1 MYLPKQPPSRI
12 GAHYQGG
19 WSVTKTKHWFPFPF
33 LLFRESLKRSA
44 KRPGVVVVGGTGG
57 RRVEVPRKDIIDA
70 YRGVTKTPYQVIHYT
85 SISTNEMTF
94 FTISLVHIVAARDAV
109 FTKEDRPTR
118 LKSA

>member
-44 KRPGVVVVGGTGG
+44 KRPGVVVVGGTG
-57 RRVEVPRKDIIDA
+57 RRVEVPRKDIIGN
-70 YRGVTKTPYQVIHYT
+70 YRITKTPYQLIHYRI
-85 SISTNEMTF
+85 ISTNEMTF
-94 FTISLVHIVAARDAV
+94 FTISLVHIVAARDAI